1 MFWIKN
7 SAADWIEYYWHLC
20 YNLLSP
26 KFVIL
31 KQSLQ
36 REQIICICA
45 DICTF
50 PDLHYRHEQTSAPFD
65 KVSIWSKERAER
77 TVPSLGGHCKQAN
90 SAIFCSPLWPQTFM
104 QTLRILCRY
113 CADFCTKNA
122 RWKLCVLLQN
132 QKSIFRSVSL
142 IDLFMIKK
150 NVVSPPQCSCWSPCS
165 GCCCQLCRCLLY
177 KWWSRSPRPIM
188 IIIIMM
194 ITWYVLKKGD
204 HCDSDDNLC
213 TMIPVL
219 FSILTKGGDAR
230 TLSSVLT
237 HSWKEIWILK
247 SPTPG

>member
-90 SAIFCSPLWPQTFM
+90 SAIFCSPLWPSGEIQDSLKVEAVICWFYWCSLPKYFFN
-104 QTLRILCRY
+104 QYGYRRLDAIH
-113 CADFCTKNA
+113 
-122 RWKLCVLLQN
+122 KLEWGGPSHFLV
-132 QKSIFRSVSL
+132 
-142 IDLFMIKK
+142 
-150 NVVSPPQCSCWSPCS
+150 S
-165 GCCCQLCRCLLY
+165 GCTALRTDGQ
-177 KWWSRSPRPIM
+177 WS
-188 IIIIMM
+188 
-194 ITWYVLKKGD
+194 
-204 HCDSDDNLC
+204 
-213 TMIPVL
+213 
-219 FSILTKGGDAR
+219 
-230 TLSSVLT
+230 
-237 HSWKEIWILK
+237 
-247 SPTPG
+247 

>member
-113 CADFCTKNA
+113 CADFRAFVATWALSHLRAFLVWFWCRLLCRHWGFCADIVQISARKNA
-122 RWKLCVLLQN
+122 RWNLWALPYIWLDTWLDFQILWCVSPRLPVAVCKALT
-132 QKSIFRSVSL
+132 KMVEILRSSRIW
-142 IDLFMIKK
+142 IDLGGQFVFSNSM
-150 NVVSPPQCSCWSPCS
+150 
-165 GCCCQLCRCLLY
+165 LCN
-177 KWWSRSPRPIM
+177 
-188 IIIIMM
+188 
-194 ITWYVLKKGD
+194 TW
-204 HCDSDDNLC
+204 
-213 TMIPVL
+213 I
-219 FSILTKGGDAR
+219 
-230 TLSSVLT
+230 
-237 HSWKEIWILK
+237 
-247 SPTPG
+247 

>member
-7 SAADWIEYYWHLC
+7 SAANWIEYYWHLC

-113 CADFCTKNA
+113 CADFCTK
-122 RWKLCVLLQN
+122 KC
-132 QKSIFRSVSL
+132 SL
-142 IDLFMIKK
+142 EPL
-150 NVVSPPQCSCWSPCS
+150 SPALHLAWHLTWLPDFVMRFPKIACSCVQGSDQDGQNS
-165 GCCCQLCRCLLY
+165 KKLKDLDT
-177 KWWSRSPRPIM
+177 SR
-188 IIIIMM
+188 
-194 ITWYVLKKGD
+194 
-204 HCDSDDNLC
+204 
-213 TMIPVL
+213 
-219 FSILTKGGDAR
+219 
-230 TLSSVLT
+230 
-237 HSWKEIWILK
+237 
-247 SPTPG
+247 

>member
-113 CADFCTKNA
+113 CDYFCTKKCSVEPLIPISDWCNM
-122 RWKLCVLLQN
+122 RFLKNRLTCVFFLCMVIS
-132 QKSIFRSVSL
+132 KPF
-142 IDLFMIKK
+142 
-150 NVVSPPQCSCWSPCS
+150 
-165 GCCCQLCRCLLY
+165 
-177 KWWSRSPRPIM
+177 
-188 IIIIMM
+188 
-194 ITWYVLKKGD
+194 
-204 HCDSDDNLC
+204 
-213 TMIPVL
+213 
-219 FSILTKGGDAR
+219 FSINWHCFVYTQGGGMTCWRCCRQPAFSSR
-230 TLSSVLT
+230 GPRWCSSWFRPYWGCAHAWSGWCPLVWSSFSSILSLVC
-237 HSWKEIWILK
+237 
-247 SPTPG
+247 P

>member
-104 QTLRILCRY
+104 QTLRILCTY
-113 CADFCTKNA
+113 CADFCTK
-122 RWKLCVLLQN
+122 KC
-132 QKSIFRSVSL
+132 SL
-142 IDLFMIKK
+142 EALF
-150 NVVSPPQCSCWSPCS
+150 WSLGSKAEAPTC
-165 GCCCQLCRCLLY
+165 GCFEGTSTSLRV
-177 KWWSRSPRPIM
+177 P
-188 IIIIMM
+188 
-194 ITWYVLKKGD
+194 
-204 HCDSDDNLC
+204 
-213 TMIPVL
+213 
-219 FSILTKGGDAR
+219 GDAKMVLEWAIKLKNR
-230 TLSSVLT
+230 VINQGRMFSTDIQPCGSS
-237 HSWKEIWILK
+237 
-247 SPTPG
+247 

>member
-113 CADFCTKNA
+113 CADFCTK
-122 RWKLCVLLQN
+122 KCSVEPLDPTFGGYLLVC
-132 QKSIFRSVSL
+132 F
-142 IDLFMIKK
+142 
-150 NVVSPPQCSCWSPCS
+150 W
-165 GCCCQLCRCLLY
+165 
-177 KWWSRSPRPIM
+177 RSPI
-188 IIIIMM
+188 
-194 ITWYVLKKGD
+194 WLVFQAD
-204 HCDSDDNLC
+204 
-213 TMIPVL
+213 
-219 FSILTKGGDAR
+219 
-230 TLSSVLT
+230 T
-237 HSWKEIWILK
+237 HSQVQESAQGAGWH
-247 SPTPG
+247 

>member
-113 CADFCTKNA
+113 CADFCTK
-122 RWKLCVLLQN
+122 KMLV
-132 QKSIFRSVSL
+132 
-142 IDLFMIKK
+142 
-150 NVVSPPQCSCWSPCS
+150 
-165 GCCCQLCRCLLY
+165 G
-177 KWWSRSPRPIM
+177 
-188 IIIIMM
+188 
-194 ITWYVLKKGD
+194 
-204 HCDSDDNLC
+204 
-213 TMIPVL
+213 
-219 FSILTKGGDAR
+219 
-230 TLSSVLT
+230 SSVLK
-237 HSWKEIWILK
+237 SWFESWSTYLWLFWGNLNLVKGPWGRQNGIRM
-247 SPTPG
+247 GN